1 MCIQPGTEH
10 STCSLNLFQPVSY
23 HASVTLFTHNYIL
36 APLSVFSF
44 SFPALDSQ
52 FSHSS
57 QKESRVALR
66 HQNAAQHQHFSSKCP
81 VLLKRAKPDHVEKK
95 RLSIGQKR
103 IILEEIKRFHGAQN
117 KGV

>member
-1 MCIQPGTEH
+1 MCFQPGTEH
-10 STCSLNLFQPVSY
+10 STRSLNLFQPVSY

-66 HQNAAQHQHFSSKCP
+66 HQKAARNQHFSSKCP
-81 VLLKRAKPDHVEKK
+81 VLLKRAKHDHVEKN

-103 IILEEIKRFHGAQN
+103 IILEEIKIFHGAQN